1 MSSPLRTRQNDVTEA
16 TTPVTLNRGLSAMR
30 PVPRRG
36 LSRAESAIYVGI
48 GTTKFDEMVA
58 DGRMPSPI
66 RIDGRKVWD
75 MHKLD
80 LAFDALSNQDKPAS
94 GTSWDD
100 A

>member
-1 MSSPLRTRQNDVTEA
+1 MYI
-16 TTPVTLNRGLSAMR
+16 G
-30 PVPRRG
+30 
-36 LSRAESAIYVGI
+36 VGV
-48 GTTKFDEMVA
+48 TKFDAMVE

-66 RIDGRKVWD
+66 RIDVRKVWD

-80 LAFDALSNQDKPAS
+80 LAFDALSGQDERAS